1 MIAAMEASAPD
12 AERSIAGELAELAR
26 EVWGAR
32 ELLAQLT
39 LRDVRIRYTQ
49 AVMGFAWALLTP
61 LLVLGAGS
69 LVRYGMAYM
78 TGTRLESATLLGLS
92 VKALPWSFFVGSIG
106 FAMASLTA
114 NLELV
119 TKVAF
124 PRLVLPLSATLT
136 QAFDTAIGA
145 VALGAGIALF
155 AWPGAS
161 ILWAPL
167 LVALSFLLT
176 CAAAVFLACGNLF
189 FRDVKHIVQVLLTFG
204 IFFTPVFFEP
214 QMLGARAAR
223 LLMLNPLS
231 PLLEGLRLCLVQGHD
246 LARPLWIP
254 DARGNPFEVWTPWYL
269 VYATTLSCGAFL
281 ASCLWFRRLEHLF
294 AEYV

>member
-1 MIAAMEASAPD
+1 MEERRSPEE
-12 AERSIAGELAELAR
+12 ERSVAAELAGLAR

-39 LRDVRIRYTQ
+39 LRDVRSRYAQ

-69 LVRYGMAYM
+69 LVRYAMSYV
-78 TGTRLESATLLGLS
+78 TGAPLEPATLLGIS
-92 VKALPWSFFVGSIG
+92 VKALPWSFFVGSVG
-106 FAMASLTA
+106 FAMVSLTG

-136 QAFDTAIGA
+136 QAFDTALGA

-155 AWPGAS
+155 AYPGPS
-161 ILWAPL
+161 LLWVPL
-167 LVALSFLLT
+167 LALLSFLLT
-176 CAAAVFLACGNLF
+176 GAAGVFLACANLF

-214 QMLGARAAR
+214 QMLGARGAR

-231 PLLEGLRLCLVQGHD
+231 PLLEGLRLCVVQGHD
-246 LARPLWIP
+246 LARSLRVW
-254 DARGNPFEVWTPWYL
+254 DARGHGFEVWSPWYL
-269 VYATTLSCGAFL
+269 LYATAFSVLAFL
-281 ASCLWFRRLEHLF
+281 ASCLWFRRLEHRF
-294 AEYV
+294 AENV